1 MDLPDFNFEE
11 KLWQRGFRFVAG
23 ADEVG
28 RGSFAG
34 PVVAAAVVFEPTA
47 LALSSRA
54 FGSQKGANRSL
65 VQINDSKKLRP
76 RQREKAAIWIKENA
90 YSWAIGASSV
100 AEINKLGVGKATQ
113 IAFRRAIAG
122 CELDIEYLLID
133 AFYVPYLRGLNKR
146 RQKPIVKGDS
156 LSVSIAAASII
167 AKVERDG
174 LMRKL
179 SRQFKEYRWG
189 KNKGY
194 GTKEHREAIKKYG
207 TTKHHRRAFTT
218 KWQDLL
224 TTKWQ
229 APIIDSSFSRVLSD
243 A

>member
-76 RQREKAAIWIKENA
+76 RQREKAAIWIKEI
-90 YSWAIGASSV
+90 S
-100 AEINKLGVGKATQ
+100 
-113 IAFRRAIAG
+113 
-122 CELDIEYLLID
+122 
-133 AFYVPYLRGLNKR
+133 
-146 RQKPIVKGDS
+146 
-156 LSVSIAAASII
+156 
-167 AKVERDG
+167 
-174 LMRKL
+174 
-179 SRQFKEYRWG
+179 
-189 KNKGY
+189 
-194 GTKEHREAIKKYG
+194 
-207 TTKHHRRAFTT
+207 TTKIHMLKHCPVCLNAVTGFAH
-218 KWQDLL
+218 K
-224 TTKWQ
+224 KKEE
-229 APIIDSSFSRVLSD
+229 
-243 A
+243 